1 LRLNAFSDLPRDLAR
16 DIMKELKVKSIEAT
30 TTLIKQEELDSE
42 IERLHKDM
50 MPYAV
55 VIASEVGTT
64 KTVTLQILKTH
75 PARSMCWGFLL
86 FLFMFLSLFI
96 CLFLCFFVSLFLFC
110 GSLMLRVS
118 RYVLEGR
125 HCADCE

>member
-1 LRLNAFSDLPRDLAR
+1 LRLNAFSDLSRDLAR

-75 PARSMCWGFLL
+75 PARSMCWGFPL
-86 FLFMFLSLFI
+86 FLFMFLSFLFV
-96 CLFLCFFVSLFLFC
+96 CFFVSLFLFC
-110 GSLMLRVS
+110 DSLMLRVS